1 MPGVGVLEGLRL
13 VMGLWSQG
21 LGLLGGSG
29 WGWAPLRRLLTRD
42 QTLSWSFKAGSPI
55 TFKRAA
61 AAVRGV
67 EIDPK

>member
-29 WGWAPLRRLLTRD
+29 WGGLP
-42 QTLSWSFKAGSPI
+42 
-55 TFKRAA
+55 
-61 AAVRGV
+61 
-67 EIDPK
+67 